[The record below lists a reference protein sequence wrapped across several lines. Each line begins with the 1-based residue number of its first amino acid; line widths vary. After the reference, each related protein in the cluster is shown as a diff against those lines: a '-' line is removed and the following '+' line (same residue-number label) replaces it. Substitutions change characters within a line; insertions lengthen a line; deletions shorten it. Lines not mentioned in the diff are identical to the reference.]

1 MVRAWFW
8 LRWAA
13 RDLRARW
20 PQVAAIALIVAVGTG
35 VSAGL
40 GSMIA
45 WRQVSYD
52 ESYALLQA
60 HDIRVELPDGSTVA
74 AGTLLEAVAGLS
86 DVAVAEE
93 RLIVPTQVDA
103 SREGRTILVP
113 GALMGVDVA
122 GGGPDIDAL
131 DVTGG
136 RTLTTADVARPG
148 VVLESHFAD
157 AYDLPSSG
165 EVGLPGGVRLP
176 YVGTV
181 FTPEYFMV
189 TTEAGAFLAESSFA
203 VVVAPLEVVQDLAGA
218 EGAVNDL
225 VLLLEP
231 GVDREAARADV
242 ASALQ
247 AALPSLAAT
256 VTTIEDDPAYAAL
269 YGDMENDQRTMDA
282 VALLIFGAAVFAA
295 FNLTSRVVEA
305 KRRELG
311 VGMALGQ
318 PRWSIALRP
327 MLMGLE
333 VALLG
338 VVFGVGVG
346 LLVAAGLR
354 EVLASLIP
362 MPVFRTSFQ
371 TGEFVQA
378 ALLGLLLPIVA
389 TLWPVWRAV
398 RVPPVAA
405 LRTGHL
411 AARGFGLSPLLKK
424 LTRRGAS
431 LGLLPLRNV
440 LRAPRRTI
448 LTAIGLGAAISAM
461 VGVVGGIDSFNATID
476 AGVQEVRA
484 GASDRLQVELAGIVP
499 VSGRTVSTIAATPG
513 VRDAT
518 ASLRMGG
525 QLLGTEGAST
535 IDVFLEALDLD
546 NDVWHPTIRHA
557 MPAGDLPGIVIAQEA
572 ADDLG
577 LTPGD
582 VVTVRHP
589 VVEEGTTTFGSTQ
602 ESMRI
607 IGVHPYPIRSFAYL
621 DRAEADRFGLAG
633 AANVVMVAPEPGTD
647 LGTLKRALFEV
658 PGVASAQEA
667 DAAATALQDLMA
679 QFTDI
684 LRFLELFVLLLALL
698 IAFNAASISMEERAR
713 DHATMFAFG
722 VRPPTVLRGLT
733 LEALLVGLLGTLVG
747 IGFGVLAVRWIV
759 SGAAADMPDLGMIVS
774 IAPTTIATAFVLGM
788 LAVAIA
794 PMFTYRRLRRMDVP
808 STLRVME

>member
-1 MVRAWFW
+1 MRRAWFW

-40 GSMIA
+40 GSMTA
-45 WRQVSYD
+45 WRQTSYD
-52 ESYALLQA
+52 ESYELLRA
-60 HDIRVELPDGSTVA
+60 HDIRVDLPDGSTVP
-74 AGTLLEAVAGLS
+74 AGALLDAVAGLS
-86 DVAVAEE
+86 GVAVAEE
-93 RLIVPTQVDA
+93 RLVTSTQVDA
-103 SREGRTILVP
+103 SRKDRTILVP
-113 GALMGVDVA
+113 GALIGVDVA
-122 GGGPDIDAL
+122 RGGPHIDGL
-131 DVTGG
+131 NVTGG
-136 RTLTTADVARPG
+136 RTLTTSDVTNPS

-157 AYDLPSSG
+157 AYDLPASG

-181 FTPEYFMV
+181 YTPEYFMV
-189 TTEAGAFLAESSFA
+189 TTETGAFLAESNFA
-203 VVVAPLEVVQDLAGA
+203 VVVAPLPVAQRLAGA
-218 EGAVNDL
+218 EGVVNDL
-225 VLLLEP
+225 VLRLEP
-231 GVDREAARADV
+231 GVDRDAAKTDV
-242 ASALQ
+242 ADALQ

-256 VTTIEDDPAYAAL
+256 VTTIEEDPAYMAL

-295 FNLTSRVVEA
+295 FNLTSRIVEA

-318 PRWSIALRP
+318 RRWSIALRP

-338 VVFGVGVG
+338 VVFGIGVG

-354 EVLASLIP
+354 SVLESLLP

-371 TGEFVQA
+371 TGEFVEA

-389 TLWPVWRAV
+389 TVWPVWRAV
-398 RVPPVAA
+398 RVPPAAA

-411 AARGFGLSPLLKK
+411 AAKGGVLSPFLKK
-424 LTRRGAS
+424 LTAHGTS
-431 LGLLPLRNV
+431 LGLMPLRNV

-476 AGVQEVRA
+476 AGVQEVRS
-484 GASDRLQVELAGIVP
+484 GAPDRLVVELTGIVP
-499 VSGRTVSTIAATPG
+499 VAEGTVEAIAATPG

-518 ASLRMGG
+518 PSLRMGG
-525 QLLGTEGAST
+525 QLLGQEGGPP

-546 NDVWHPTIRHA
+546 NDVWHPTIRHVV
-557 MPAGDLPGIVIAQEA
+557 PSGDLPGIVIAEEA
-572 ADDLG
+572 ADDLA

-582 VVTVRHP
+582 VLTVRHP
-589 VVEEGTTTFGSTQ
+589 VVETGTTAFGSIE
-602 ESMRI
+602 ESMRVV
-607 IGVHPYPIRSFAYL
+607 GVHPYPIRSFAYL
-621 DRAEADRFGLAG
+621 DDADAGRFGLAG
-633 AANVVMVAPEPGTD
+633 AANVVLVAPTPGTD
-647 LGTLKRALFEV
+647 VEALKRSLFEL
-658 PGVASAQEA
+658 PGVASAQAA
-667 DAAATALQDLMA
+667 DANATALQDLMA
-679 QFTDI
+679 QFTGI

-698 IAFNAASISMEERAR
+698 IAFNASAISVDERAR

-722 VRPPTVLRGLT
+722 VRPFAVLRGLT
-733 LEALLVGLLGTLVG
+733 VEALLVGLLGTLVG
-747 IGFGVLAVRWIV
+747 IGLGVLAVRWIV
-759 SGAAADMPDLGMIVS
+759 SGAATDMPDLGMIVS
-774 IAPTTIATAFVLGM
+774 IAPSTIATAIALGV
-788 LAVAIA
+788 LAVGMA
-794 PMFTYRRLRRMDVP
+794 PLFTYRRLRRMDVP